1 MPLSV
6 MGHTDS
12 CLTID
17 LEAITANWRY
27 INSLSSAT
35 TTTAAMVKANGYGL
49 GAKSCGRGA
58 STSRAAPNFS
68 WQILARPLALRE
80 HLDDL
85 GYNQSHIMTLHGCH
99 LDQLDDHA
107 AFRIT
112 PVLNDLEQLSRWR
125 MFSQRKSD
133 RLPAMLHIDTGMT
146 RLGFDPDQIDWLI
159 ENKSAL
165 DAVDCRYVMSHLVS
179 AEIADDPTNA
189 RQLDAFNEVRRWFA
203 GMPASLANS
212 AGSMLS
218 PDYHFQMT
226 RPGIA
231 LYGAHPADQPTDK
244 LMRVVTWQARIIQ
257 LRQAKAGDR
266 VGYGGTYLLD
276 RDSRI
281 ATIGVGYAD
290 GYNRKLGGKATVL
303 IGTQTA
309 PVIGRVSMDSITV
322 DVTDIDPAHLRHG
335 NVELLHDGYDLSRM
349 AGDADTIAYEILT
362 RLGTRPARVTIKI
375 HKNGINGSQKME
387 ISA

>member
-1 MPLSV
+1 MSFAA
-6 MGHTDS
+6 MGQADS

-17 LEAITANWRY
+17 LGAIIANWRY
-27 INSLSSAT
+27 IDSLSSAT

-49 GAKSCGRGA
+49 GAKNVA
-58 STSRAAPNFS
+58 EA
-68 WQILARPLALRE
+68 LANAGCTEFFVANLGEALSLRQ
-80 HLDDL
+80 HLDERGHKQL
-85 GYNQSHIMTLHGCH
+85 HIMTLHGCQR
-99 LDQLDDHA
+99 DGLDDHI

-125 MFSQRKSD
+125 MCSQQRSD
-133 RLPAMLHIDTGMT
+133 SLPALLHIDTGMT
-146 RLGFDPDQIDWLI
+146 RLGFDADQIDWLI

-165 DAVDCRYVMSHLVS
+165 DGLDCRYVMSHLVS
-179 AEIADDPTNA
+179 AEVADDPTNA
-189 RQLDAFNEVRRWFA
+189 LQLAAFNEWRRWFP

-231 LYGAHPADQPTDK
+231 LYGADPADQPTDK

-266 VGYGGTYLLD
+266 VGYGGTHLLD
-276 RDSRI
+276 RPSRV

-290 GYNRKLGGKATVL
+290 GYNRKLGGKASVL
-303 IGTQTA
+303 IGSQTA

-322 DVTDIDPAHLRHG
+322 DVTDIDPAHLQHG
-335 NVELLHDGYDLSRM
+335 FVELLHDDYDLSRM
-349 AGDADTIAYEILT
+349 AGDAETIAYEILT
-362 RLGTRPARVTIKI
+362 RLGTRPSR
-375 HKNGINGSQKME
+375 HYQNS
-387 ISA
+387 